1 MIKPII
7 LLHQVQLA
15 ENLGAVARA
24 MGNFGISQLRL
35 IQPKCDPDDP
45 KAFAMAA
52 GNQKV
57 LENASLY
64 QSLEHAVGDLEL
76 VFATTAVER
85 ELIKNYCTPKSAIP
99 LMYDRKVG
107 LLFGPERTGL
117 TNEDLSVANHIITIP
132 VDPEFSSLNIG
143 QAVVIVLY
151 EWYQQ
156 YAKQA
161 GMMTQDSW
169 LHLGETK
176 PVSHKELLYF
186 FKSLEAELDLV
197 NFWRVPHKKEKM
209 WQNIRAAF
217 LRMQP
222 TEQEIRTLYGA
233 IQALKK

>member
-1 MIKPII
+1 MNKPVI

-24 MGNFGISQLRL
+24 MGNFGLEQLRL
-35 IQPKCDPDDP
+35 IQPKCDPDDA
-45 KAFAMAA
+45 KAVAMAA
-52 GNQKV
+52 GNEKV
-57 LENASLY
+57 LQSACIY

-85 ELIKNYCTPKSAIP
+85 ELIKNYCTPKTAMP
-99 LMYDRKVG
+99 LIHDRKVG
-107 LLFGPERTGL
+107 FLFGPERTGL
-117 TNEDLSVANHIITIP
+117 TNEDLSVANCIITVP
-132 VDPEFSSLNIG
+132 VNPDFSSLNIG

-151 EWYQQ
+151 EWYQSQ
-156 YAKQA
+156 VDQE
-161 GMMTQDSW
+161 SW
-169 LHLGETK
+169 LHLGDTK
-176 PVSHKELLYF
+176 PVQQKELQQF
-186 FKSLEAELDLV
+186 FKLLETELDLV

-233 IQALKK
+233 IQAIKK

>member
-1 MIKPII
+1 MNKPVI

-24 MGNFGISQLRL
+24 MGNFGLEQLRL
-35 IQPKCDPDDP
+35 IQPKCDPDDA
-45 KAFAMAA
+45 KAVAMAA
-52 GNQKV
+52 GNEKV
-57 LENASLY
+57 LQSACIY

-85 ELIKNYCTPKSAIP
+85 ELIKNYCTPKTAMP
-99 LMYDRKVG
+99 LIHDRKVG
-107 LLFGPERTGL
+107 FLFGPERTGL
-117 TNEDLSVANHIITIP
+117 TNEDLSVANCIITVP
-132 VDPEFSSLNIG
+132 VNPDFSSLNIG

-151 EWYQQ
+151 EWYQLQ
-156 YAKQA
+156 VHQE
-161 GMMTQDSW
+161 SW
-169 LHLGETK
+169 LHLGDTK
-176 PVSHKELLYF
+176 PVQQKELQQF
-186 FKSLEAELDLV
+186 FKLLETELDLV

-233 IQALKK
+233 IQAIKK

>member
-1 MIKPII
+1 MNKPIV

-24 MGNFGISQLRL
+24 MGNFGINQLRL
-35 IQPKCDPDDP
+35 IQPKCDPDDA
-45 KAFAMAA
+45 KAIAMAA
-52 GNQKV
+52 GNESV
-57 LENASLY
+57 LESAQLY

-85 ELIKNYCTPKSAIP
+85 ELIKNYCTPKMAMP
-99 LMYDRKVG
+99 LIQDNRVG
-107 LLFGPERTGL
+107 FLFGPERTGL

-132 VDPEFSSLNIG
+132 VNPNFSSLNIS

-151 EWYQQ
+151 EWYQSWADQ
-156 YAKQA
+156 K
-161 GMMTQDSW
+161 SW

-176 PVSHKELLYF
+176 PVKQKELQQF
-186 FKSLEAELDLV
+186 FKFLEAELDEV

-209 WQNIRAAF
+209 WQNIRTAF

-233 IQALKK
+233 IQAIKK

>member
-1 MIKPII
+1 MNKPVI

-24 MGNFGISQLRL
+24 MGNFGLEQLRL
-35 IQPKCDPDDP
+35 IQPKCDPDDA
-45 KAFAMAA
+45 KAVAMAV
-52 GNQKV
+52 GNEKV
-57 LENASLY
+57 LQSACIH

-85 ELIKNYCTPKSAIP
+85 ELIKNYCTPKTAMP
-99 LMYDRKVG
+99 LIHDRKVG
-107 LLFGPERTGL
+107 FLFGPERTGL
-117 TNEDLSVANHIITIP
+117 TNEDLSVANCIITVP
-132 VDPEFSSLNIG
+132 VNPDFSSLNIG

-151 EWYQQ
+151 EWYQLQ
-156 YAKQA
+156 VHQE
-161 GMMTQDSW
+161 SW
-169 LHLGETK
+169 LHLGDTK
-176 PVSHKELLYF
+176 PVQQKELQQF
-186 FKSLEAELDLV
+186 FKLLETELDLV

-233 IQALKK
+233 IQAIKK